1 MENLIDIALN
11 GLQTISHTLPPEIGI
26 PVGIVASILLG
37 GWTLYKR
44 FKK

>member
-26 PVGIVASILLG
+26 PVGIVASILL
-37 GWTLYKR
+37 LYKR